1 MKAENGSKFVV
12 PGSMGGAGKELVF
25 GQTGDGEGT
34 INMVMAV
41 NPDAPVMTAKLV
53 SADST
58 KTTEYSLDF
67 SACQF

>member
-1 MKAENGSKFVV
+1 M
-12 PGSMGGAGKELVF
+12 ELVF
-25 GQTGDGEGT
+25 GETGDGDGT

-41 NPDAPVMTAKLV
+41 NPEAPVVTAKLV
-53 SADST
+53 SADSS

>member
-1 MKAENGSKFVV
+1 MKGENGAKFVM
-12 PGSMGGAGKELVF
+12 PGSMGGAGKELTF
-25 GQTGDGEGT
+25 GETGDGDGT

-41 NPDAPVMTAKLV
+41 NPEAPVMTAKLV
-53 SADST
+53 SADDS